1 MADYVAFLRGINLGK
16 RRLKMERLRALGGEL
31 GFADVATFI
40 ASGNLIF
47 ASGARDAGKLEK
59 KIETHLAQA
68 LGYDVDTF
76 VRTRAEVAALAAA
89 RPFAAADLDAEDA
102 TIHVGFW
109 KEEPKAEWVRALEG
123 AQTATDAIAIAG
135 REFFWWC
142 RGPSHESTFWNAPAI
157 RAAKLPTMTMRNRRM
172 LRRLAVEFPPR

>member
-1 MADYVAFLRGINLGK
+1 MADYVAFLRGINLGN
-16 RRLKMERLRALGGEL
+16 RRLKMERLRELGEEL
-31 GFADVATFI
+31 GFADAATFI

-59 KIETHLAQA
+59 KIETHLARG
-68 LGYDVDTF
+68 LGYEVDTF

-89 RPFAAADLDAEDA
+89 RPFAAADLDAEET

-123 AQTATDAIAIAG
+123 AQTATDAIVIAG
-135 REFFWWC
+135 REFFWRC
-142 RGPSHESTFWNAPAI
+142 RGPSHASKFWSAPAV
-157 RAAKLPTMTMRNRRM
+157 RAAKLPTMTIRNRRM
-172 LRRLAVEFPPR
+172 VQRLTAEFPPR